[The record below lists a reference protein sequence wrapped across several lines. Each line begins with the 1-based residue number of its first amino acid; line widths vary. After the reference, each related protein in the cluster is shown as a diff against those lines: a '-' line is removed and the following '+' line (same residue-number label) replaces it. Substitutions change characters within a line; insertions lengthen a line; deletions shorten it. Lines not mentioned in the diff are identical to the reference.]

1 MDLLMSVYVGLL
13 FIVLTPGVL
22 LTLPKGGSKLTVA
35 LVHGLV
41 FATIYHFTHM
51 YVQDTLY
58 VEGFVT
64 KPKVVPTKPTVPL
77 YDNYKTYKKGDRV
90 MHTDN
95 KVYQMNATVGAA
107 GYGPGYSFPDARGR
121 TQFVW
126 KQIK

>member
-1 MDLLMSVYVGLL
+1 MSVYVGLL

-51 YVQDTLY
+51 YVQDILY

-64 KPKVVPTKPTVPL
+64 NPKVAP
-77 YDNYKTYKKGDRV
+77 YDNYKTYKKGDKV

-95 KVYQMNATVGAA
+95 QIYQMNATVGAA

-126 KQIK
+126 KLVK